1 MASRNRLSLLGVI
14 LVALA
19 AAPGAQ
25 QRETPKGAPDRRA
38 DEGKGPFKTLA
49 IRGVMVIDGT
59 GAPPTGPVDVIVSG
73 NRITAVQ
80 SAGMPGLPVRQN
92 QNPLQNFKVLYGTG
106 ALKLN
111 DKTARPEQVGG
122 VKYTIK
128 DGIVYDAKQLLADV
142 ATMVERQKRS
152 RVSKTSSQ

>member
-1 MASRNRLSLLGVI
+1 MNGAVT
-14 LVALA
+14 LA
-19 AAPGAQ
+19 
-25 QRETPKGAPDRRA
+25 EPKGKTPDFGTVRA
-38 DEGKGPFKTLA
+38 GMLA
-49 IRGVMVIDGT
+49 DMVI
-59 GAPPTGPVDVIVSG
+59 VD
-73 NRITAVQ
+73 
-80 SAGMPGLPVRQN
+80 

-142 ATMVERQKRS
+142 ATMVEKQKRS